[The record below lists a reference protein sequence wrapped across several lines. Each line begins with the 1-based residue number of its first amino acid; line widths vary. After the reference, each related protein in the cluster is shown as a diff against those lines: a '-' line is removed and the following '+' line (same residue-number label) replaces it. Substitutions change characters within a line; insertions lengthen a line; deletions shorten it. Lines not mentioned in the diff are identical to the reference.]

1 MKSDFTFEKFPWN
14 IQKGKFQKITS
25 TELSKNF
32 KKILFKNLQ
41 FVNEKP
47 HFKIFQN
54 KLKNQK

>member
-1 MKSDFTFEKFPWN
+1 MKSDFKYVKFPWN

-32 KKILFKNLQ
+32 NKFSFKNLQ

-47 HFKIFQN
+47 HS
-54 KLKNQK
+54 KNIPK